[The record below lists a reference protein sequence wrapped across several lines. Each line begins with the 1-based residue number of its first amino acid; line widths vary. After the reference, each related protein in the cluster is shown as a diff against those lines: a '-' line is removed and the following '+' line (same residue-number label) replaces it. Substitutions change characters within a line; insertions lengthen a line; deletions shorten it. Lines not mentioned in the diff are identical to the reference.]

1 MDDGGARMSAA
12 TLPRA
17 DDIAGLGADP
27 MRWLADGRTR
37 LGDLYALPAEGP
49 LLSNEAD
56 CSGVV
61 AVFGEAHQ
69 RAVLGDIERFVLPT
83 SAALRLGLPPAL
95 ARLNAS
101 LHGLRG
107 ERHAREKA
115 LLARALNTVD
125 DVRLAAIAEAA
136 VASVDAA
143 LSGDAPWP
151 LLATMRAI
159 ARRAG
164 TALLFG
170 DTAIDG
176 FTTDALM
183 TYFQLRREAAAPWA
197 DHDAAAHAHLIESG
211 ERVDAGLRAYR
222 RAVRAARG
230 GGDFGLLG
238 TLAADDA
245 LDEDTFVAHANVQ
258 FISSNEPVAV
268 ALTWTL
274 LALSQLPGLR
284 GRLRAAD
291 AAHDVGLADA
301 VLAESLRVLTPNALM
316 VRIARVPVRVG
327 AHRLPAHTEV
337 LLCPFLSHRDPVLFP
352 EPTQFR
358 PSRWAGLRPSG
369 YAYFPFGAGGH
380 GCVGRSLA
388 LRTLRAVTTALRRR
402 GDAVLVDDTAI
413 DWRVHVM
420 LMPTIDPS
428 MRMRTT
434 TEAGG
439 ALRGGVAEIVAL
451 SDEWC

>member
-1 MDDGGARMSAA
+1 MSAA
-12 TLPRA
+12 MLPCA
-17 DDIAGLGADP
+17 DDIERLGVDP
-27 MRWLADGRTR
+27 MLWLAEWRAR

-49 LLSNEAD
+49 LLSNEVD

-61 AVFGEAHQ
+61 AVFGEAQH

-83 SAALRLGLPPAL
+83 SAAMRLGLPPAL
-95 ARLNAS
+95 VNLNAS
-101 LHGLRG
+101 LHSLRG
-107 ERHAREKA
+107 ERHAHEKA
-115 LLARALNTVD
+115 LLARALNAVD
-125 DVRLAAIAEAA
+125 DVRLAAIAENAVAA
-136 VASVDAA
+136 VEDA
-143 LSGDAPWP
+143 LHDAEGWP

-170 DTAIDG
+170 DAAIDG
-176 FTTDALM
+176 FATDALM
-183 TYFQLRREAAAPWA
+183 DYFQLRREAAAPWA
-197 DHDAAAHAHLIESG
+197 SREEAVHARLVACGLE
-211 ERVDAGLRAYR
+211 VDAGLRAYR

-230 GGDFGLLG
+230 AGDFGLLG
-238 TLAADDA
+238 ALAADEA
-245 LDEDTFVAHANVQ
+245 MDEDTFVAHANVQ
-258 FISSNEPVAV
+258 FISCNEPVAV

-291 AAHDVGLADA
+291 AAGDDGLADA

-327 AHRLPAHTEV
+327 AHRLPARTEV
-337 LLCPFLSHRDPVLFP
+337 LLCPFLSHRDPALFP
-352 EPTQFR
+352 EPTRFR
-358 PSRWAGLRPSG
+358 PARWAGLRPSG

-380 GCVGRSLA
+380 GCVGRNLA
-388 LRTLRAVTTALRRR
+388 LRTLRAVMAALRRR
-402 GDAVLVDDTAI
+402 GDAVLVADTAI

-428 MRMRTT
+428 MRLR
-434 TEAGG
+434 ACAQVGG
-439 ALRGGVAEIVAL
+439 ALRGGVAEIVDL